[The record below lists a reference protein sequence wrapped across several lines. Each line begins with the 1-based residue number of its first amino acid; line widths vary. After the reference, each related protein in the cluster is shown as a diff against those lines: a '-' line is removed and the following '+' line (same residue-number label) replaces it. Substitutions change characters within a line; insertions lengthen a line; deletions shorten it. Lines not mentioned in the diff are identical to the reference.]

1 MNVLISVDPLTDL
14 IGDLLQDG
22 LGAYAFDGMP
32 VTIVGEAIA
41 YFNGEGLEEAFN
53 FMIDTFVEKG
63 LWTVENVP
71 KVDDIQAMFEAM
83 FDLKDEAI
91 PDGKTLVEYDR
102 VGNQAIVR
110 TIPPVKPPDK
120 YIADL
125 KEEFDHALERNDF
138 FSERKRRAFDE
149 LSR

>member
-14 IGDLLQDG
+14 VGDLLQDN
-22 LGAYAFDGMP
+22 LGAYAFDGMA
-32 VTIVGEAIA
+32 VTIVREAIA
-41 YFNGEGLEEAFN
+41 YFNGDGVEEAFN
-53 FMIDTFVEKG
+53 FLIDTFVQKG
-63 LWTVENVP
+63 LWTAENIP
-71 KVDDIQAMFEAM
+71 KVDAITAMFEAM
-83 FDLKDEAI
+83 FDLKDEAV

-120 YIADL
+120 YLADL

-138 FSERKRRAFDE
+138 FSERMRRAFDE
-149 LSR
+149 ISR